1 MLGSY
6 SEGIWRYKIELKTLG
21 IGQGNQVNKK
31 KKYKFK
37 YLCVELWKVVSV
49 VITTV
54 VITKVV
60 DTTYMYFTQNTVH
73 KDKRFSDH
81 LSQKA

>member
-1 MLGSY
+1 M
-6 SEGIWRYKIELKTLG
+6 
-21 IGQGNQVNKK
+21 
-31 KKYKFK
+31 
-37 YLCVELWKVVSV
+37 ELWKVVSV

-73 KDKRFSDH
+73 IDKQCIILPRD
-81 LSQKA
+81 QIPTNPN

>member
-1 MLGSY
+1 MFGSY
-6 SEGIWRYKIELKTLG
+6 SEGIWRYKIQPKTLG
-21 IGQGNQVNKK
+21 IGQGNQVNR

-37 YLCVELWKVVSV
+37 YLGAELWKVFSV

-73 KDKRFSDH
+73 IDKRFSDH

>member
-6 SEGIWRYKIELKTLG
+6 SEGIWRYKIEPKTLG
-21 IGQGNQVNKK
+21 IGQGNQVNR

-60 DTTYMYFTQNTVH
+60 DTTYMYFTQNTVYI
-73 KDKRFSDH
+73 DKRFFDH

>member
-1 MLGSY
+1 MLGSC
-6 SEGIWRYKIELKTLG
+6 SEGIWRYKIEPKTLG
-21 IGQGNQVNKK
+21 IGQGNQVNRKK
-31 KKYKFK
+31 NTNLSTY
-37 YLCVELWKVVSV
+37 VWKVVFV

-73 KDKRFSDH
+73 IDKRFSDH

>member
-1 MLGSY
+1 MLGSC
-6 SEGIWRYKIELKTLG
+6 SEGIWRYKIEPKTLG
-21 IGQGNQVNKK
+21 IGQGNQVNRKK
-31 KKYKFK
+31 NTNLSTY
-37 YLCVELWKVVSV
+37 VWKVVFV

-60 DTTYMYFTQNTVH
+60 DTTYMYFRQNTVH
-73 KDKRFSDH
+73 KDKQFSDH